1 MTLNVS
7 IFFKKNVFLLIFLSA
22 LPLLPVMVATLC
34 AWCACASSN
43 PNLQTNQH
51 NILEPVWSEGPI
63 LPDRLIDLMTT
74 DNHNVENDQ
83 DEDDDN
89 ESDESDMDSDG
100 SDYDS
105 E

>member
-1 MTLNVS
+1 M
-7 IFFKKNVFLLIFLSA
+7 
-22 LPLLPVMVATLC
+22 
-34 AWCACASSN
+34 
-43 PNLQTNQH
+43 
-51 NILEPVWSEGPI
+51 EPVWSEGPI